1 MKKTNTAGAVYF
13 LVIAFLLTGIAY
25 CEVEITYET
34 QLLDDVT
41 WECAYTVSNESLEEG
56 IEAFT
61 IWFDGEMY
69 DNLMISSEPEIE
81 IDFDE
86 IIIQFDT
93 YLGDDGFY
101 DVLAINAPILPGEEV
116 TGFVVTFDW
125 LGDGTPAS
133 QFYEIFD
140 ASDYSQSIASGNTV
154 PEPCTMLLLGLG
166 GLLLRRRVMV
176 G

>member
-1 MKKTNTAGAVYF
+1 MMKMNTLLAACLLLFAGLF
-13 LVIAFLLTGIAY
+13 SGMAY

-34 QLLDDVT
+34 QLLGDVT

-69 DNLMISSEPEIE
+69 DNLMISSGPEIE

-116 TGFVVTFDW
+116 VGFIVTFDW

-140 ASDYSQSIASGNTV
+140 ASDYSRSIASGNTV
-154 PEPCTMLLLGLG
+154 PEPCTILLPGLG
-166 GLLLRRRVMV
+166 GVLLRRRSNA